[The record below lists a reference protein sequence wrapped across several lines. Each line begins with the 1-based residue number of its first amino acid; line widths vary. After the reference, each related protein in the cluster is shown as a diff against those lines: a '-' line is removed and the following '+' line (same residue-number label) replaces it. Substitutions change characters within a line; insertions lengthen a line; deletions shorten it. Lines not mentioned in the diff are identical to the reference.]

1 MPQDR
6 PGLEVHRDPDIPTR
20 RVVWPKAWRII
31 ASRFPPIDLFE
42 RVSDDPKVWDA
53 LIALEQMTNPRL
65 RDEAGEINLVPAER
79 RVSGPNASWVMAPF
93 THINKR
99 GSRFSDGTFG
109 VYYTADTLETAIA
122 ETAYHFAI
130 FAADSGDPARREDMR
145 VLVGAVDRE
154 FEDIAALGDD
164 IKVGLLDAASYA
176 RSQPYAAARR
186 DAGSDG
192 FVYPSVRRAGFECI
206 AAFWPD
212 IVGIPVQERHLQ
224 YEWDGA
230 RVRRYFDYS
239 LERWIDLP

>member
-6 PGLEVHRDPDIPTR
+6 PGLEVHRDRDIPTR

-65 RDEAGEINLVPAER
+65 RDEAGEISLVPAER
-79 RVSGPNASWVMAPF
+79 RVSGANASWVMAAF
-93 THINKR
+93 THINR
-99 GSRFSDGTFG
+99 NGSRFSDGTFG
-109 VYYTADTLETAIA
+109 VYYAADMLETAIA

-164 IKVGLLDAASYA
+164 LKAGLLDSASYT
-176 RSQPYAAARR
+176 RSQPYAVARR
-186 DAGSDG
+186 DDGADG
-192 FVYPSVRRAGFECI
+192 FVYPSVRRAGFECV

-212 IVGIPVQERHLQ
+212 AVGIPVQERHLQ

-239 LERWIDLP
+239 LERWIDLA